1 MTVTNRPAPL
11 ATEEGDSTR
20 PQAAPRMASGRPS
33 AGFSRR
39 AFLLG
44 AALTGGSLLAAS
56 LPGAARAGEASL
68 TGASAGQDDEAAH
81 GRAATASSRP
91 DGTDSPESPFLDVA
105 RADLS
110 SADRLLDSLASMARP
125 VVAVDGQTITDTAG
139 SSFVMPVSAQRVIC
153 LNSNVYDVICALGQA
168 DRVIGVNDTTEPN
181 PSTPGV
187 RSFGDLSKPDV
198 EAIIEAAPDLVI
210 CYSAR
215 IDAGVASQIEA
226 AGVTLA
232 RLDLYKP
239 ATCRAELTFLGNA
252 LGAQQEAAELLA
264 IIEGLQALVGARVE
278 GVGAAGDGDAGAGDA
293 NSGSSGTSDTARS
306 SARGGATSKRGAS
319 SASDADGVSPL
330 RTYWEIYADY
340 KSVGMGSGGDQIMA
354 LAGVENLAHG
364 ETAAHPKVSDE
375 WVIEANP
382 QLIVRE
388 SSPLKGA
395 TGPGVSDPSGVEALY
410 EALVGRPGW
419 DAVDAVRDG
428 RVIVLDTTITTN
440 PLGFA
445 LAPLYVA
452 HEAYPERLADLPAP
466 DDVLAAMLNRYWP
479 GQDRAGIY
487 AYTR

>member
-1 MTVTNRPAPL
+1 MIVMNQPAPRS
-11 ATEEGDSTR
+11 AAGDSTATD
-20 PQAAPRMASGRPS
+20 PTAAHAPATASSTAGSRLSLQASGRPS
-33 AGFSRR
+33 AGLSRR

-44 AALTGGSLLAAS
+44 AALAGGSLLAAG
-56 LPGAARAGEASL
+56 LPGVARAGE
-68 TGASAGQDDEAAH
+68 TGAASASANGEATGSSGTDA
-81 GRAATASSRP
+81 AATSAPS
-91 DGTDSPESPFLDVA
+91 EAPFLDVA

-125 VVAVDGQTITDTAG
+125 VVAADGQTITDTAG
-139 SSFVMPVSAQRVIC
+139 SSFAMPVSAQRVIC

-168 DRVIGVNDTTEPN
+168 DRVIGVNDTTEPD

-215 IDAGVASQIEA
+215 IDAGVASQIET

-239 ATCRAELTFLGNA
+239 ATCRAELTFLGNV

-278 GVGAAGDGDAGAGDA
+278 GVGAEGDGDTGSGDA
-293 NSGSSGTSDTARS
+293 VPSP
-306 SARGGATSKRGAS
+306 
-319 SASDADGVSPL
+319 SASRTGDAAGEASPL

-388 SSPLKGA
+388 SSPLKEA

-410 EALVGRPGW
+410 DALVGRPGW

-452 HEAYPERLADLPAP
+452 REAYPERLADLPAP